1 MDPNAALELYRT
13 GDADERAEAAGD
25 LREWVRKG
33 GFLPDWTAAEREE
46 ILGSDASRLENWLER
61 NHTDQCDS
69 SCCNIK
75 AAYELGFP
83 RLAAHLL
90 TGATDELTA
99 FPRGLPDYSHGE
111 FLADCKAF
119 NAATRQFRC
128 DSCNSI
134 HYEVTGASV
143 GDSCSNCLAPGIV
156 EIVEIGKPIPSAEDS
171 DGNE

>member
-13 GDADERAEAAGD
+13 GDMDERADAAEN
-25 LREWVRKG
+25 LREWVQKG

-90 TGATDELTA
+90 TGAIDELTA
-99 FPRGLPDYSHGE
+99 FPRGLPDYSHDE
-111 FLADCKAF
+111 FLADCEAF
-119 NAATRQFRC
+119 RNATRRFWC
-128 DSCNSI
+128 EACNSI
-134 HYEVTGASV
+134 HYDVTGASA

-156 EIVEIGKPIPSAEDS
+156 EIDADGKPLPAESEVD
-171 DGNE
+171 DE